1 MLLSLWLA
9 ASAAEVVW
17 LEPTQDPALIAWA
30 AVAAGASGVPLSPDQ
45 LRAAAGDFGPA
56 DAEAWTALEQTL
68 KEVRAFE
75 TKLDGELVIL
85 RDLERPIS
93 GIGVL
98 RDLADR
104 DRLYGALIY
113 QGFAAW
119 RFYGEGLESDPEA
132 APWRVPLHAGAA
144 PRPWAHAVA
153 LDPDRRPDRYELA
166 EVPARAA
173 FEGYAPR
180 LVAEQLP
187 ALVVVGEVPEGVE
200 LVVDGRVTAVG
211 PARQVRLLPG
221 RHLAHLQRD
230 GHILERFDLRLEAGA
245 ETTLSLSLSDADWD
259 AWLMSVRAGELPATP
274 AGLGAALDAL
284 GGEVL
289 LARPRGATAELV
301 RVTAAGAE
309 RVVVER
315 PTAERG
321 GTTVGVAVAVGGGW
335 MASGDFYVQDPAN
348 VERTRGAVNAGAVGG
363 LLELH
368 VSSGLFRA
376 GVSLDQV
383 VTLGADHVAL
393 TGDDALRYRPA
404 VLAGVGVTWLQAVG
418 GYQFP
423 YHPVVGAH
431 ATIPVKAGVEVV
443 GSFLAGLPTTLNRD
457 DGSAYTTLPTYTAW
471 AGVGYRFGASMR

>member
-9 ASAAEVVW
+9 AHAAEVVW

-56 DAEAWTALEQTL
+56 DAEAWTALDQTL

-75 TKLDGELVIL
+75 TRLDGELVIL
-85 RDLERPIS
+85 RDLERPLA

-119 RFYGEGLESDPEA
+119 RFYGEGLDTDPDA
-132 APWRVPLHAGAA
+132 APWRAPLHSGAA
-144 PRPWAHAVA
+144 PRPWANAVA
-153 LDPDRRPDRYELA
+153 LDPERRPDRYELA

-173 FEGYAPR
+173 FEGFAPR

-187 ALVVVGEVPEGVE
+187 ALVVVGEVPEGVQ
-200 LVVDGRVTAVG
+200 LVVDGRITAVG
-211 PARQVRLLPG
+211 PSRQVRLLPG

-230 GHILERFDLRLEAGA
+230 GHILERFDLTLEAGA
-245 ETTLSLSLSDADWD
+245 ETTLQLSLSDADWD
-259 AWLMSVRAGELPATP
+259 AWLMAVRAGELPPTP
-274 AGLGAALDAL
+274 EGLVPALIAL
-284 GGEVL
+284 GGDVL
-289 LARPRGATAELV
+289 LARPRGASAELI
-301 RVTAAGAE
+301 RVTEAGSE
-309 RVVVER
+309 RVV
-315 PTAERG
+315 AERAVADSG
-321 GTTVGVAVAVGGGW
+321 GTKVGVAVGGGW
-335 MASGDFYVQDPAN
+335 MSSGDFYVQDPVN
-348 VERTRGAVNAGAVGG
+348 VEATRGAVNSGAFGG
-363 LLELH
+363 LVEVHL
-368 VSSGLFRA
+368 STGLFRA

-393 TGDDALRYRPA
+393 TGDSALRYRPA
-404 VLAGVGVTWLQAVG
+404 VLAGVGVTWVQAVG
-418 GYQFP
+418 GFQFP

-431 ATIPVKAGVEVV
+431 ATIPVKAGVEIV
-443 GSFLAGLPTTLNRD
+443 GSFLAGLPMTLTRD
-457 DGSAYTTLPTYTAW
+457 NGTEYTTLPTYTAW
-471 AGVGYRFGASMR
+471 AGVGYRFGAGMR